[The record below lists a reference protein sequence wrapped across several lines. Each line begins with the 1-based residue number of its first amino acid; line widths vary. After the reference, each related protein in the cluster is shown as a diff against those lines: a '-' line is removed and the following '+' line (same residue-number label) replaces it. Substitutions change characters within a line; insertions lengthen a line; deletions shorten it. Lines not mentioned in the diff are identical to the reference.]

1 MFDFTP
7 MWAPDFSGSSAA
19 PPAIQRGNLVSE
31 HHIVSPKVYVTIFAV
46 LMICTFLTVAA
57 AKVDLNQYFSGLNVI
72 VALTIATFKA
82 SLVVLFFM
90 HGKYS
95 PKRTQLVIVCSVFW
109 LAIMLFMTMSDYIS
123 RPWL

>member
-1 MFDFTP
+1 
-7 MWAPDFSGSSAA
+7 
-19 PPAIQRGNLVSE
+19 LSE
-31 HHIVSPKVYVTIFAV
+31 HHIVSPKIYFTIFGA
-46 LMICTFLTVAA
+46 LMVGTFLTVAA
-57 AKVDLNQYFSGLNVI
+57 AKIDLNQYFSGLNII
-72 VALTIATFKA
+72 VALVIATCKA

-95 PKRTQLVIVCSVFW
+95 SKRTQLVIICSVFW